1 MLALPFEEYI
11 ILDKAHRFYNKF
23 ENIAKIKA
31 YFWFADLNQN
41 LAVLFLA

>member
-11 ILDKAHRFYNKF
+11 ILDKAHRFYNT
-23 ENIAKIKA
+23 IAKIKA